1 MFEINLDTTAFNKRM
16 NEMLA
21 KINHFKRVDIG
32 QELSDWQTEDLHRHR
47 PFTMRSRAKG
57 RATTKIRPH
66 SLYEMKQSVRYQ
78 RKEARL
84 VSRGTRRSFYHLAHW
99 QVKTSTRP
107 ILRKAEED
115 VLVQRMNDLMRDKL
129 VW

>member
-1 MFEINLDTTAFNKRM
+1 MFEINLDATALNKRM
-16 NEMLA
+16 NEMIA

-84 VSRGTRRSFYHLAHW
+84 VSRGTRRSFYHLTHW